1 MGIVV
6 SDANV
11 LIDLVNGEIA
21 SSLRYL
27 PYQIVVPETLFEE
40 ELMARHGNLL
50 DFGISIESMS
60 GDSILKVERQI
71 RRHPRISRNDAVA
84 LVLAQEKQCMLL
96 TGDKNLRLAAEN
108 CAIEVHGTAHIIE
121 EIVAIR
127 IFTNKQL
134 RDAVALMKSRG
145 RRLPWDHIHKIIDTL
160 SS

>member
-11 LIDLVNGEIA
+11 LIDLVDGEIA

-71 RRHPRISRNDAVA
+71 RRHPRISGQGGQSIHPLCTGDVSQVIGGNASQLAPSRKFF
-84 LVLAQEKQCMLL
+84 LAQFS
-96 TGDKNLRLAAEN
+96 
-108 CAIEVHGTAHIIE
+108 I
-121 EIVAIR
+121 
-127 IFTNKQL
+127 NKT
-134 RDAVALMKSRG
+134 
-145 RRLPWDHIHKIIDTL
+145 PT
-160 SS
+160 